1 MKTFILAGVFTVATA
16 FAAVAQDKDLTPG
29 AMAEIAMSEQ
39 LFAIGKARGE
49 PVMMLAALRMRD
61 TLGMDTAAPAA
72 EFTSKDDMLAAA
84 REAAANDPALLGV
97 IEDVAASGSRRMCI
111 YACNG
116 VCY

>member
-16 FAAVAQDKDLTPG
+16 FDGLAQDKDLTPA

-49 PVMMLAALRMRD
+49 PVMMLAAMRMRD

-72 EFTSKDDMLAAA
+72 TFTSKEDMLAAA
-84 REAAANDPALLGV
+84 REAAGGDTALLGV

-111 YACNG
+111 YARNG

>member
-1 MKTFILAGVFTVATA
+1 MKTFILAGVFTVATT
-16 FAAVAQDKDLTPG
+16 FAGLAQDNDLTPA
-29 AMAEIAMSEQ
+29 AMAEIAMSEH

-61 TLGMDTAAPAA
+61 TLGMDSAAPAA
-72 EFTSKDDMLAAA
+72 EFTSKEDMLSAA
-84 REAAANDPALLGV
+84 REAAGSDSALLGV

-111 YACNG
+111 YARNG

>member
-1 MKTFILAGVFTVATA
+1 MKTFILAGLISVTTA
-16 FAAVAQDKDLTPG
+16 FAGFAQDNDLTPA
-29 AMAEIAMSEQ
+29 AMAEITMSEQ

-61 TLGMDTAAPAA
+61 TLGMESAAPAA

-84 REAAANDPALLGV
+84 REAAGGDTALLGV

-111 YACNG
+111 YARNG